1 MIHPRKPVWT
11 EGLFMT
17 PQHLQQ
23 SDQYHEALLH
33 SRVHAVSSF
42 DWGILG
48 VQFDERALSAGQL
61 KLVKCHGVFPDGTPF
76 FVGDR
81 GEDVVEARPLE
92 GAFPAALES
101 LDVYIAVPNTRD
113 AAANIGLDPA
123 KAGAAVRFVAT
134 STTVPDQ
141 NTGRNETAVTWAR
154 GNLRLLFG
162 TEARDAFQ
170 TVRVGQLVRDRTG
183 AVILKKEFIPSI
195 FRIGASEH
203 LMASLRRLLSALVG
217 KAKSLAEGRRMRT
230 AANVDFQASDT
241 AKFWLLHTCNSFV
254 PIVSHYTDHGNATP
268 EELYTMVGAI
278 IGQLCTFAADGDP
291 TAIPKF
297 NYLELSEVFEP
308 MFARALT
315 LIATSLADDYIVI
328 PMEKREDGMY
338 LGRFEDPKIPRQ
350 HELFLEAKGADEG
363 TLRERLPRLLK
374 IGSWTHIGHILNAAM
389 PGVRVTVEYRPP
401 GAIPI
406 RPGVVYLRVDQS
418 GDYWNDILGSGTVA
432 IYQPIDP
439 QKVELRLIGVK
450 QRAQGN

>member
-23 SDQYHEALLH
+23 SDLYHEALVH
-33 SRVHAVSSF
+33 ARVHAIAAY
-42 DWGILG
+42 DWGISG
-48 VQFDERALSAGQL
+48 VQFDERALAAGQL
-61 KLVKCHGVFPDGTPF
+61 KLVKCHGVFPDGTAF

-81 GEDVVEARPLE
+81 GEDVCEARPLE

-101 LDVYIAVPNTRD
+101 LDIYLAIPNSRD
-113 AAANIGLDPA
+113 NAANIGLDPA
-123 KAGAAVRFVAT
+123 KAGPAVRFMAT
-134 STTVPDQ
+134 SSTVQDQ

-154 GNLRLLFG
+154 GNLRLMFG
-162 TEARDAFQ
+162 TEPRDAYQ
-170 TVRVGQLVRDRTG
+170 AVRLAQLVRDRTG
-183 AVILKKEFIPSI
+183 AIVLRKEFIPSI
-195 FRIGASEH
+195 FHIGASDH
-203 LMASLRRLLSALVG
+203 LMASLRRVLSALVG
-217 KAKSLAEGRRMRT
+217 KQKSLSEGRRLRS

-241 AKFWLLHTCNSFV
+241 AKFWLLHTCNSFI
-254 PIVSHYTDHGNATP
+254 PITSHYVDHGDARP
-268 EELYTMVGAI
+268 EQLYEMLTSM
-278 IGQLCTFAADGDP
+278 IGQLCTFSADGDP

-297 NYLELSEVFEP
+297 NYLELTECFEP
-308 MFARALT
+308 IFARCLA
-315 LIATSLADDYIVI
+315 LIAGSLADDYIVV

-338 LGRFEDPKIPRQ
+338 LGRFEDPKIPRN
-350 HELFLEAKGADEG
+350 HELFLEAKGIDEG

-389 PGVRVTVEYRPP
+389 PGVRVQIEYRPP

-418 GDYWNDILGSGTVA
+418 GDYWNDILGSGTIA

-439 QKVELRLIGVK
+439 QKVDLRLIGVK
-450 QRAQGN
+450 AAGSK